1 MPGIFGN
8 NVQKCSP
15 LEHNS
20 GTGVL
25 PILVLIFVLAQYRG
39 LVLEYCFFWCYAVLI
54 LVLKLGVLQIEIG
67 KVHVHTRVSIT
78 YYESYGNLDMRSY

>member
-25 PILVLIFVLAQYRG
+25 PILVLIFVLTQYGG
-39 LVLEYCFFWCYAVLI
+39 LVLEYCFFGVLLVLI
-54 LVLKLGVLQIEIG
+54 LVLKLGVVQN
-67 KVHVHTRVSIT
+67 RVW
-78 YYESYGNLDMRSY
+78 